1 MTPTF
6 VQITDI
12 LAVIVVV
19 VVDDD
24 ILITD
29 WRQASLNR
37 VLFAR
42 FAHGIVQIRFE

>member
-1 MTPTF
+1 MAPPF

-12 LAVIVVV
+12 LAVIIV

-37 VLFAR
+37 MLFAR